1 MFFFLKF
8 KGNEYLM
15 MRKKAKKIQFP
26 LIGKNFSKMLGLNY
40 IYKEDFIS
48 FTGNGPNG
56 QPGYPTNNN

>member
-1 MFFFLKF
+1 
-8 KGNEYLM
+8 M

-56 QPGYPTNNN
+56 QRGYPTNNN